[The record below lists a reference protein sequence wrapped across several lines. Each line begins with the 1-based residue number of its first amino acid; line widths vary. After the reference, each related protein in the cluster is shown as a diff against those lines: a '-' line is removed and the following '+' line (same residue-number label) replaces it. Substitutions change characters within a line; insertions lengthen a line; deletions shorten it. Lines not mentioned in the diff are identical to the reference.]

1 MHRLLPN
8 RVAGRRESRDIESA
22 HGHSADRR
30 VAVPFPIERAAA
42 IRAEMKSNAITA
54 VGIALVNL
62 PLTVEPHP
70 IFRIT
75 RTEMESGASPT
86 LARLAM
92 AQIHPIGFTRGNY
105 SKRAA
110 VALPGSVPS
119 ISSRP
124 HLLTTLADLLGCC
137 RAGFNKKPFRRTSNS
152 SQRVQSRRSKNRA
165 GGREL
170 RRAR

>member
-1 MHRLLPN
+1 
-8 RVAGRRESRDIESA
+8 
-22 HGHSADRR
+22 
-30 VAVPFPIERAAA
+30 
-42 IRAEMKSNAITA
+42 
-54 VGIALVNL
+54 
-62 PLTVEPHP
+62 
-70 IFRIT
+70 
-75 RTEMESGASPT
+75 MESSTGAALT
-86 LARLAM
+86 RLAV
-92 AQIHPIGFTRGNY
+92 AQINPIRFTCWQLLEASRSGTA
-105 SKRAA
+105 RF
-110 VALPGSVPS
+110 VPS